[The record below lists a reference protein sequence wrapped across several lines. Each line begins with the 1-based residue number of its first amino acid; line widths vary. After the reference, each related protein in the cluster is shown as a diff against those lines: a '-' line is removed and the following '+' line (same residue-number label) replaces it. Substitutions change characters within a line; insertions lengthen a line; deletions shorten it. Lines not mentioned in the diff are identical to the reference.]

1 MRVQSRA
8 QPLLIMPPT
17 PPSRSLTTLSLCSLS
32 LLGAFLL
39 FQVQPVMSKFILPWF
54 GGSPGV
60 WTTCMLFFQVVLF
73 LGYAYAHALIHLPRK
88 WQGTTHGLLALA
100 ALACLPISPTDAWK
114 PKGTEDPTM
123 AILLLLAATV
133 GLPYFVLSS
142 TSPLVQVW
150 FSRAIPGGR
159 PWRLYA
165 LSNIGS
171 LAALLSYPFFF
182 EPRWDVVQQTGM
194 WSVTFVIF
202 VVLSLYG
209 AWQDRRSIATTT
221 DETESAAADEP
232 DPGVPWWHRVL
243 WVFLPAMAS
252 IMLLATTNEVCQNVA
267 VIPFMWVA
275 PLSLYLITFIICFE
289 HERWYKPALWA
300 VPAMALLFLASG
312 WDDLSDAWNTLLSRH
327 DAPSFLKTNFVSE
340 LAAFFLAMFVA
351 CMVCHGE
358 LTRLKPPHRH
368 LTEFYLM
375 MSAGGALGGLTVSL
389 VAPKVFTTYTEW
401 PLGLMAC
408 FVITAIIIA
417 RQLWRAERQWLRAVL
432 SISLLALL
440 VYAFVSKATSTSDSP
455 DGIFSR
461 AVSGWTTFLTL
472 SWKQLPAHV
481 EAGFGGLLVVAA
493 AIIVLAWVRGRH
505 WLQAAAASALVL
517 TVVTGLLRMEIWG
530 FTVEPRI
537 DRVRNFYGAI
547 SVSEEYDPGLEVKFR
562 KLSHGTITHG
572 IQNLGQW
579 QDIPIT
585 YYGHQTGV
593 GMALDSIK
601 NNPTARVGVVG
612 MGAGTVAC
620 YGKAGQVYRFYDIN
634 PDIVRLAKKDFTY
647 LSDMEKRGAR
657 LEIIIGD
664 ARLSLERE
672 LPQHFDVI
680 LLDAF
685 SGDSVPV
692 HLLTKEAFDI
702 YKHHLK
708 PDGII
713 AVHVTNTYLRL
724 APVVKKLAS
733 AIGMKTTRV
742 ETDAEGDDYSTDY
755 VLVTNNSAFLAA
767 HPEEPSTDEAQLD
780 VPVWTDTNHNL
791 FRILNRR

>member
-1 MRVQSRA
+1 
-8 QPLLIMPPT
+8 
-17 PPSRSLTTLSLCSLS
+17 
-32 LLGAFLL
+32 
-39 FQVQPVMSKFILPWF
+39 MSKFILPWF

-73 LGYAYAHALIHLPRK
+73 LGYAYAHGLTRLPRR
-88 WQGTTHGLLALA
+88 WQGIIHGVLALA
-100 ALACLPISPTDAWK
+100 ALACLPISPSDAWK
-114 PKGTEDPTM
+114 PTGNEDPTQ

-150 FSRAIPGGR
+150 FSRAIPGGQ

-182 EPRWDVVQQTGM
+182 EPRWDVGQQTKM
-194 WSVTFVIF
+194 WSVAFIAFVS
-202 VVLSLYG
+202 LSLYG
-209 AWQDRRSIATTT
+209 ALRDRSSIPAVS
-221 DETESAAADEP
+221 ERTEAADEVA
-232 DPGVPWWHRVL
+232 DQAVPWWHRVL

-252 IMLLATTNEVCQNVA
+252 IMLLATTNEVCQDVA

-275 PLSLYLITFIICFE
+275 PLSLYLLTFIICFE

-300 VPAMALLFLASG
+300 VPAMALLFLAAG
-312 WDDLSDAWNTLLSRH
+312 WSELSEGWNELVPKEGWGSALQ
-327 DAPSFLKTNFVSE
+327 TNFVHE
-340 LAAFFLAMFVA
+340 LAAYFLAMFAA

-375 MSAGGALGGLTVSL
+375 MSAGGAVGGLTVSL
-389 VAPKVFTTYTEW
+389 IAPKAFTTYTEW
-401 PLGLMAC
+401 PMGLIAC
-408 FVITAIIIA
+408 FIIA
-417 RQLWRAERQWLRAVL
+417 LVVVVRELRRSKHNEVRAVV
-432 SISLLALL
+432 SIVLLLAP
-440 VYAFVSKATSTSDSP
+440 VFVFLSKADKATPSATTSIWARSYEAWKPFTRLSWEQMP
-455 DGIFSR
+455 AWAINTFYVLL
-461 AVSGWTTFLTL
+461 AVSII
-472 SWKQLPAHV
+472 AV
-481 EAGFGGLLVVAA
+481 
-493 AIIVLAWVRGRH
+493 IVLCFRRRH
-505 WLQAAAASALVL
+505 WLQISAAGALL
-517 TVVTGLLRMEIWG
+517 ITFIIALFHMEVWG
-530 FTVEPRI
+530 FTIEPRI

-547 SVSEEYDPGLEVKFR
+547 SVSEEYDPGLEVNYR

-572 IQNLGQW
+572 IQNLGRW
-579 QDIPIT
+579 KEIPIT
-585 YYGHQTGV
+585 YYGHSTGV
-593 GMALDSIK
+593 GMALDTLK
-601 NNPTARVGVVG
+601 DNPTARVGVVG

-620 YGKAGQVYRFYDIN
+620 YAKPGQTYRFYDIN
-634 PDIVRLAKKDFTY
+634 PDIVRLAQKDFTY
-647 LSDMEKRGAR
+647 LDDMEKRGAK
-657 LEIIIGD
+657 LEIVIGD

-672 LPQHFDVI
+672 IPQQFDVI

-692 HLLTKEAFDI
+692 HLLTKQAFEI

-708 PDGII
+708 PNGII

-724 APVVKKLAS
+724 APVVNKVAA

-755 VLVTNNSAFLAA
+755 ILVTNNDAFLTA
-767 HPEEPSTDEAQLD
+767 HPVPHSDEQELD
-780 VPVWTDTNHNL
+780 VPVW
-791 FRILNRR
+791 

>member
-1 MRVQSRA
+1 MSSSS
-8 QPLLIMPPT
+8 
-17 PPSRSLTTLSLCSLS
+17 PSRSLTTLSLCSLS

-73 LGYAYAHALIHLPRK
+73 LGYAYAHGLTRLPRK
-88 WQGTTHGLLALA
+88 WQGIIHALLALA

-114 PKGTEDPTM
+114 PSGNEDPTK

-150 FSRAIPGGR
+150 FSRAIPGGQ

-194 WSVTFVIF
+194 WSVAFVMF

-209 AWQDRRSIATTT
+209 AWQDRRRHPDISFHEGQAAV
-221 DETESAAADEP
+221 ESSDQS
-232 DPGVPWWHRVL
+232 VPWWHRAL

-252 IMLLATTNEVCQNVA
+252 IMLLATTNEVCQDVA

-275 PLSLYLITFIICFE
+275 PLSLYLLTFIICFE
-289 HERWYKPALWA
+289 HERWYQPALWA
-300 VPAMALLFLASG
+300 LPAMALLFLASG
-312 WDDLSDAWNTLLSRH
+312 WSELSDSWDTMVTDHHWGAVM
-327 DAPSFLKTNFVSE
+327 KTNFVHE
-340 LAAFFLAMFVA
+340 LAAYFLAMFAA

-389 VAPKVFTTYTEW
+389 IAPKIFTTYTEW
-401 PLGLMAC
+401 PLGLIAC
-408 FVITAIIIA
+408 FLITLIVVIREI
-417 RQLWRAERQWLRAVL
+417 RRSEQHWLRAVL
-432 SISLLALL
+432 SVALLALL
-440 VYAFVSKATSTSDSP
+440 VWVYV
-455 DGIFSR
+455 SR
-461 AVSGWTTFLTL
+461 ADKASISNTASLWARSWAAWETYTKL
-472 SWKQLPAHV
+472 SWAQLPGWSIVGFYALLI
-481 EAGFGGLLVVAA
+481 AGIIAIALLSF
-493 AIIVLAWVRGRH
+493 RRRH
-505 WLQAAAASALVL
+505 WLQITSAIVLVL
-517 TVVTGLLRMEIWG
+517 TAEAGVFFMGTSG

-547 SVSEEYDPGLEVKFR
+547 SVSEDYDPGLEVSFR

-572 IQNLGQW
+572 IQNMGKW
-579 QDIPIT
+579 KEIPIT
-585 YYGHQTGV
+585 YYGKETGV
-593 GMALDSIK
+593 GLALETLKD
-601 NNPTARVGVVG
+601 NPTARVGVVG

-620 YGKAGQVYRFYDIN
+620 YGKPGQVYRFYDIN

-647 LSDMEKRGAR
+647 LDDMEKRGAK
-657 LEIIIGD
+657 LEIVIGD

-672 LPQHFDVI
+672 LPQQFDVI

-692 HLLTKEAFDI
+692 HLLTKQAFEI

-708 PDGII
+708 PNGII

-724 APVVKKLAS
+724 APVVKKVAD

-742 ETDAEGDDYSTDY
+742 ETEQDGDDYSTDY
-755 VLVTNNSAFLAA
+755 VLVTNNEAFLTA
-767 HPEEPSTDEAQLD
+767 HPEQPSDDPKID
-780 VPVWTDTNHNL
+780 VPVWTDTYHNL
-791 FRILNRR
+791 FGILNRR

>member
-1 MRVQSRA
+1 MSSSS
-8 QPLLIMPPT
+8 
-17 PPSRSLTTLSLCSLS
+17 PSRSLTTLSLCSLS

-73 LGYAYAHALIHLPRK
+73 LGYAYAHGLTRLPRK
-88 WQGTTHGLLALA
+88 WQGIIHALLALA

-114 PKGTEDPTM
+114 PSGNEDPTK

-150 FSRAIPGGR
+150 FSRAIPGGQ

-194 WSVTFVIF
+194 WSVAFVMFVI
-202 VVLSLYG
+202 LSLYG
-209 AWQDRRSIATTT
+209 AWQDRRRQPDISFHEGQPA
-221 DETESAAADEP
+221 TESSDQS
-232 DPGVPWWHRVL
+232 VPWWHRAL

-252 IMLLATTNEVCQNVA
+252 IMLLATTNEVCQDVA

-275 PLSLYLITFIICFE
+275 PLSLYLLTFIICFE
-289 HERWYKPALWA
+289 HERWYQPALWA
-300 VPAMALLFLASG
+300 LPAMALLFLASG
-312 WDDLSDAWNTLLSRH
+312 WSELSDSWDTMVTDHHWGAVM
-327 DAPSFLKTNFVSE
+327 KTNFVHE
-340 LAAFFLAMFVA
+340 LAAYFLAMFAA

-389 VAPKVFTTYTEW
+389 IAPKIFTTYTEW
-401 PLGLMAC
+401 PLGLIAC
-408 FVITAIIIA
+408 FLITLIVVIREI
-417 RQLWRAERQWLRAVL
+417 RRSEQHWLRAILSIALLSLLVL
-432 SISLLALL
+432 S
-440 VYAFVSKATSTSDSP
+440 Y
-455 DGIFSR
+455 FSR
-461 AVSGWTTFLTL
+461 ADKASISNTASLWARSWAAWETYTKL
-472 SWKQLPAHV
+472 SWAQLPGWSIVGFYALLI
-481 EAGFGGLLVVAA
+481 AGIIAIALLSF
-493 AIIVLAWVRGRH
+493 RRRH
-505 WLQAAAASALVL
+505 WLQITSAVVLVL
-517 TVVTGLLRMEIWG
+517 TAEAGVFFMGISG

-547 SVSEEYDPGLEVKFR
+547 SVSEDYDPGLEVSFR

-572 IQNLGQW
+572 IQNMGKW
-579 QDIPIT
+579 KEIPIT
-585 YYGHQTGV
+585 YYGKETGV
-593 GMALDSIK
+593 GLALETLKD
-601 NNPTARVGVVG
+601 NPTARVGVVG

-620 YGKAGQVYRFYDIN
+620 YGKPGQVYRFYDIN

-647 LSDMEKRGAR
+647 LDDMEKRGAK
-657 LEIIIGD
+657 LEIVIGD

-672 LPQHFDVI
+672 LPQQFDVI

-692 HLLTKEAFDI
+692 HLLTKQAFEI

-708 PDGII
+708 PNGII

-724 APVVKKLAS
+724 APVVKKVAD

-742 ETDAEGDDYSTDY
+742 ETEQDGDDYSTDY
-755 VLVTNNSAFLAA
+755 VLVSNNEAFLTA
-767 HPEEPSTDEAQLD
+767 HPEQPSDDPKID
-780 VPVWTDTNHNL
+780 VPVWTDTYHNL
-791 FRILNRR
+791 FGILNRR